1 MLLYFMSFL
10 DRYVSLL
17 AQECRRQRADQKS
30 SVNISNAL
38 TLGLQKDLKLK
49 GIEANTC
56 LALFY
61 VPYFSFEI
69 PSNYLL
75 KRLKPQV
82 WRMYYSPAFKSGLP
96 LTSPVSCCMV
106 SYGIVML
113 CHGFGI
119 SAFHS
124 VRMLKTR
131 ADQNPS
137 PKLQWPPGR
146 TLLPRS
152 HRMRHPTR

>member
-10 DRYVSLL
+10 DRYVPSL
-17 AQECRRQRADQKS
+17 AQECRRQCTNQKS
-30 SVNISNAL
+30 RVNISNAL

-61 VPYFSFEI
+61 VPYFFFEI

-82 WRMYYSPAFKSGLP
+82 WRTYYSQ
-96 LTSPVSCCMV
+96 
-106 SYGIVML
+106 
-113 CHGFGI
+113 
-119 SAFHS
+119 HS
-124 VRMLKTR
+124 
-131 ADQNPS
+131 
-137 PKLQWPPGR
+137 
-146 TLLPRS
+146 RS
-152 HRMRHPTR
+152 DCS